1 MVTPAAPN
9 TNPALDSSTHA
20 AQTIPKSR
28 FITWVMNNRAQDC
41 SKFLQNRK
49 SAAWALVAA
58 VLTKKE
64 EGGDRKEGRGA
75 ENKRETGYCYARGAL
90 DPSPFF
96 FSLDRRRRRR
106 GI

>member
-1 MVTPAAPN
+1 MGTCGGGAY
-9 TNPALDSSTHA
+9 
-20 AQTIPKSR
+20 
-28 FITWVMNNRAQDC
+28 
-41 SKFLQNRK
+41 
-49 SAAWALVAA
+49 
-58 VLTKKE
+58 KKKK

-106 GI
+106 RRRRGI